1 MKEIKS
7 REANP
12 IPGVEYSEIHI
23 PDEHN
28 LGTGEFVTMLEPKAL
43 SKINPIISNVMNE
56 PYFLL
61 IVSINLGIDEVTAV
75 LGKTHDEPPISRK
88 VFTIPKEINVKDA
101 HDFSVSFKEWEIKG
115 MKLNGD
121 GLKLAE

>member
-1 MKEIKS
+1 MAEIKS

-12 IPGVEYSEIHI
+12 IPGVEYSEIRI

-28 LGTGEFVTMLEPKAL
+28 LGTGEFVTMLETGAL
-43 SKINPIISNVMNE
+43 SKISPIISNVMNE

-75 LGKTHDEPPISRK
+75 LGKTHDEPPVSRK
-88 VFTIPKEINVKDA
+88 VFTVPNDIKVKDA
-101 HDFSVSFKEWEIKG
+101 HDFTVTFKEWEIKD
-115 MKLNGD
+115 MKLNGN

>member
-1 MKEIKS
+1 MAEIIN

-12 IPGVEYSEIHI
+12 IPGVDYSEIRI
-23 PDEHN
+23 PDEYS
-28 LGTGEFVTMLEPKAL
+28 LGTGEFSTVLEPKAL
-43 SKINPIISNVMNE
+43 AKINPIISNVMND

-61 IVSINLGIDEVTAV
+61 IVSINLGIDQVTAV

-88 VFTIPKEINVKDA
+88 VFNIPKDIDVKNA
-101 HDFSVSFKEWEIKG
+101 HDFTVSFIEWEVSE

-121 GLKLAE
+121 KLELAE